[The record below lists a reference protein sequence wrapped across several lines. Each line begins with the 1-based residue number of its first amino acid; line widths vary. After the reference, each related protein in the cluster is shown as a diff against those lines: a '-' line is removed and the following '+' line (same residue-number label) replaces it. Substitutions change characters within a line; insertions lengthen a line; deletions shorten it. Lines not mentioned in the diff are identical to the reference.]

1 MDLTCKEAEKLITQF
16 IEIELN
22 PDQLKLYCDHV
33 KNCKQCRED
42 LEINYLVHECLKPDG
57 ELTTYNLQGQ
67 LEQKLRDAEYYVRQV
82 QIHRVIYMVVTIL
95 AGLGL
100 FCVLLIRLV
109 ELLSRLF

>member
-16 IEIELN
+16 MEKQLN
-22 PDQLKLYCDHV
+22 PNQLKLYCDHV
-33 KNCKQCRED
+33 KKCKQCRED
-42 LEINYLVHECLKPDG
+42 LEINYLVQECLKPDT

-67 LEQKLRDAEYYVRQV
+67 LEQKLQDAEHYVRQV
-82 QIHRVIYMVVTIL
+82 QIHRVIYIVITIL

-100 FCVLLIRLV
+100 SCVLLIRFV